1 MTIFLKAISV
11 ILIMSLLFSCSGAAT
26 VQNSWSQSEL
36 EQIID
41 TWRVQAGIPGMV
53 VGISLPDRPEIL
65 VTSGSSNVTDRVL
78 IKKDDQ
84 FRIASITKTFIAA
97 EVLRLAT
104 NGKIQL
110 DQSLNTYLSGIPH
123 GDVVTIRHLLSHRSG
138 YFDAVHDDPKFIPYV
153 AEHLDW
159 QWKWDELL
167 ALAFQHELYFQPGS
181 DYKYS
186 NTNYILLARVIEK
199 VTGRALDDTLTFDLI
214 IPLHLDHT
222 VYETTQTQISPNE
235 LVHGYITHPLTGKT
249 LDSTTIPYSTVVSLS
264 ADTMISN
271 ASDLLNWSR
280 ALYAKDASTLDP
292 SFKKQMLTFDDISN
306 YGLGAFQF
314 KTPIGISLGHGGDTA
329 GYLSLMEY
337 FPKQDMSMVIL
348 ANADAPSINLSA
360 LRDLLLATLYK
371 DELENGVTKL
381 IADLKSQD
389 ASVRKDA
396 IIALGHS
403 GSNMEEAIQLL
414 AGALR
419 EDSSAENRKEA
430 ALALGLVGKDSTQAI
445 QALTEAL
452 KDDDKSV
459 QEAAQL
465 ALSILK

>member
-1 MTIFLKAISV
+1 
-11 ILIMSLLFSCSGAAT
+11 
-26 VQNSWSQSEL
+26 
-36 EQIID
+36 
-41 TWRVQAGIPGMV
+41 
-53 VGISLPDRPEIL
+53 
-65 VTSGSSNVTDRVL
+65 
-78 IKKDDQ
+78 
-84 FRIASITKTFIAA
+84 
-97 EVLRLAT
+97 
-104 NGKIQL
+104 
-110 DQSLNTYLSGIPH
+110 
-123 GDVVTIRHLLSHRSG
+123 
-138 YFDAVHDDPKFIPYV
+138 
-153 AEHLDW
+153 
-159 QWKWDELL
+159 
-167 ALAFQHELYFQPGS
+167 
-181 DYKYS
+181 
-186 NTNYILLARVIEK
+186 
-199 VTGRALDDTLTFDLI
+199 
-214 IPLHLDHT
+214 
-222 VYETTQTQISPNE
+222 
-235 LVHGYITHPLTGKT
+235 
-249 LDSTTIPYSTVVSLS
+249 
-264 ADTMISN
+264 
-271 ASDLLNWSR
+271 
-280 ALYAKDASTLDP
+280 
-292 SFKKQMLTFDDISN
+292 
-306 YGLGAFQF
+306 
-314 KTPIGISLGHGGDTA
+314 
-329 GYLSLMEY
+329 
-337 FPKQDMSMVIL
+337 MVIL